1 MDLCEASKR
10 SLMRPGG
17 STKRHALLAWRP
29 QPLATCLPDGSLGIT
44 STSSL
49 FSSWTAPRK
58 VDPWTSGMIIAA
70 LAIPFSHSTEKA
82 AEVVW
87 SNRRAGSPPPDN
99 QSSGGAPAYEGNP
112 AIYRERPIIKFDSV
126 DPSTSE
132 QVVWANREGEG
143 NRSRRLVLNFNHY
156 VLAIEPCRVDAVDDV
171 ATPDSNNGFNNWSP
185 IDKTLSNCTMLCREH
200 PAFVYSQPPV
210 KRPRPRFS

>member
-1 MDLCEASKR
+1 PGWIDAAR
-10 SLMRPGG
+10 S
-17 STKRHALLAWRP
+17 
-29 QPLATCLPDGSLGIT
+29 
-44 STSSL
+44 
-49 FSSWTAPRK
+49 
-58 VDPWTSGMIIAA
+58 
-70 LAIPFSHSTEKA
+70 
-82 AEVVW
+82 
-87 SNRRAGSPPPDN
+87 DN
-99 QSSGGAPAYEGNP
+99 QSSGGAPANEGNP